1 MSCSASHPSLID
13 VWVSLWLL
21 LIQRNQEKSEVVV
34 NQKKKI
40 VDKAR
45 VISTYK
51 IQTIES
57 WDGSRHFRWLK
68 WELPIFTLWS
78 EVTQWASYRIH
89 FKKII
94 PPTTEEDI
102 LEKCIVQAGNYVSS
116 GLFPR
121 AGQKCH
127 LLHLTALPVMVSCWS
142 SWLAR
147 PWEKCNDSKVSALTE
162 EEFWTESQGTIII

>member
-1 MSCSASHPSLID
+1 MEDKLNAILWYTRTFLQNNLDRRAKKKKASYDSNKTWEEQLYGPVSCSASHPSLID

-21 LIQRNQEKSEVVV
+21 LIQRNQEKSEVMV

-57 WDGSRHFRWLK
+57 WDVSRHFRWLK

-89 FKKII
+89 FKKNH
-94 PPTTEEDI
+94 PTYYW
-102 LEKCIVQAGNYVSS
+102 GRHS
-116 GLFPR
+116 GEMHST
-121 AGQKCH
+121 G
-127 LLHLTALPVMVSCWS
+127 W
-142 SWLAR
+142 
-147 PWEKCNDSKVSALTE
+147 
-162 EEFWTESQGTIII
+162 

>member
-1 MSCSASHPSLID
+1 MSCSASHPPLID

-21 LIQRNQEKSEVVV
+21 LIQTNQEKSEVMV
-34 NQKKKI
+34 NQKKKK

-57 WDGSRHFRWLK
+57 WDVSRHFMWLQ
-68 WELPIFTLWS
+68 WEFPIFTSWS
-78 EVTQWASYRIH
+78 EATQWASNRIH

-121 AGQKCH
+121 VGKICH
-127 LLHLTALPVMVSCWS
+127 TIASDCTSYSSVLLELLTYKTLREV
-142 SWLAR
+142 
-147 PWEKCNDSKVSALTE
+147 
-162 EEFWTESQGTIII
+162 

>member
-1 MSCSASHPSLID
+1 MLCQPSTSHRCLGIS
-13 VWVSLWLL
+13 
-21 LIQRNQEKSEVVV
+21 VVV
-34 NQKKKI
+34 INSNKSRKVRGYGEPGKKK

-57 WDGSRHFRWLK
+57 WDVSRHFMWLQ
-68 WELPIFTLWS
+68 WEFPIFTSWS
-78 EVTQWASYRIH
+78 EAIQWASYRIH

-102 LEKCIVQAGNYVSS
+102 LEKCRVQAGNYVSS

-127 LLHLTALPVMVSCWS
+127 TIASDCTSYSSVLLELLTCKTLREV
-142 SWLAR
+142 
-147 PWEKCNDSKVSALTE
+147 
-162 EEFWTESQGTIII
+162 